1 MTCINTRSKAV
12 PRSMTSAVSRGKLI
26 QRFYPCTEDPVD
38 CGVTNNQ
45 AFLPFDEQRGL
56 VSLRR
61 DFEAVRAIELFRD
74 KRFCF
79 CKGNYVFRVK
89 VGPYIGFIVLVMVF
103 GGAFRGVHPGLWPA
117 AETRCRSDRPCE
129 KQFSLKQYGANHVSG

>member
-1 MTCINTRSKAV
+1 ME
-12 PRSMTSAVSRGKLI
+12 G
-26 QRFYPCTEDPVD
+26 PVG

-61 DFEAVRAIELFRD
+61 GFEAVRAIELFRD

-79 CKGNYVFRVK
+79 CKGNYVFRMK

-103 GGAFRGVHPGLWPA
+103 G
-117 AETRCRSDRPCE
+117 AETRCRSDQPCE
-129 KQFSLKQYGANHVSG
+129 KQSSLKQYGANHVSGRHSHHPKCFSI